1 MSFNF
6 QGPSERPIIQGAQ
19 NMMNNGGGGN
29 LGYFQGRQKKKKDES
44 NKNLFN
50 TNDEDS
56 FTLSSEKND
65 EELPEG
71 GNSENPAMKNI
82 KGFFGK
88 LMGKPEEE
96 KK

>member
-29 LGYFQGRQKKKKDES
+29 LGYFQGRQKKKDDES

-50 TNDEDS
+50 SQDEDS
-56 FTLSSEKND
+56 FTLSSGKGE
-65 EELPEG
+65 EELPEDINNE
-71 GNSENPAMKNI
+71 NSAMKNI

-88 LMGKPEEE
+88 LMGKPEEN
-96 KK
+96 K

>member
-6 QGPSERPIIQGAQ
+6 QGPSERPIIQGAK

-29 LGYFQGRQKKKKDES
+29 LGYFQGRQKKKDDES

-50 TNDEDS
+50 SQDEDS
-56 FTLSSEKND
+56 FTLSSGKGE
-65 EELPEG
+65 EELPEDINNE
-71 GNSENPAMKNI
+71 NSEMKNI

-88 LMGKPEEE
+88 LMGKPEEN
-96 KK
+96 K

>member
-29 LGYFQGRQKKKKDES
+29 LGYFQGRQKKKDDES

-50 TNDEDS
+50 TNDEDA
-56 FTLSSEKND
+56 FVSSMGNKE
-65 EELPEG
+65 EELPDG
-71 GNSENPAMKNI
+71 FGENAAIKNI

-88 LMGKPEEE
+88 LMGKSEEE
-96 KK
+96 K